1 MEPRDG
7 TRLLARLMGWFYL
20 FTGVWPL
27 LHIRSF
33 EWVTGPKTDRW
44 LVKTVGALVSATGI
58 TLLMA
63 ARRQRVA
70 PEVAALAMA
79 NAASLAVIDVVYVAN
94 KRIRPVYLLDAVV
107 EVALL
112 AAWARALLGRA
123 DAGGDDWMAGAPE

>member
-7 TRLLARLMGWFYL
+7 TRLLARLMGWLYL

-58 TLLMA
+58 TLLMS

-79 NAASLAVIDVVYVAN
+79 NAVSLAVIDVVYVAN

-112 AAWARALLGRA
+112 AAWVRALLGRA

>member
-33 EWVTGPKTDRW
+33 EWATGPKTDRW